1 VVYQPPPPPPPPA
14 YEPEPPRKSPNR
26 RGIIIL
32 VVALVASLLVVGVVG
47 GEIYMRHKIKEC
59 IASSFSQ
66 VGSNVEVGLS
76 AKPVLLQLLTG
87 KLDYV
92 RLQSEESTTGT
103 VNGLTIDAKINGI
116 KTDNGATDSAKAV
129 VTWSAEGMLQTL
141 QQQQFGQLISS
152 LETNNDGTIKISF
165 VGDIATATIRVFVEN
180 DTLQLKTEEAS
191 FFGMGIDNSIV
202 DNILATINENLSA
215 GNMPFGLK
223 AKAVALDSQGLT
235 LGLEGQDWVPS
246 DEPPPT
252 TTTATPGVPGQTD
265 SGALSP
271 DAPRKVT
278 SCG

>member
-1 VVYQPPPPPPPPA
+1 MVYQPPPPPPPQ
-14 YEPEPPRKSPNR
+14 PEFQPGPPRKSLNR

-32 VVALVASLLVVGVVG
+32 VVALVLSLIVVGVAG
-47 GEIYMRHKIKEC
+47 GEVYMRHKIKDC
-59 IASSFSQ
+59 ITSSFSQ
-66 VGSNVEVGLS
+66 VGSDVQVGLS
-76 AKPVLLQLLTG
+76 AKPVLLQLLVG

-92 RLQSEESTTGT
+92 TIESKESSTGT
-103 VNGLTIDAKINGI
+103 VNGLGIDAKINGI

-141 QQQQFGQLISS
+141 QQQSFGQLISS

-165 VGDIATATIRVFVEN
+165 VGGIATATVRVFVEN
-180 DTLQLKTEEAS
+180 EALKLQTVDAS
-191 FFGMGIDNSIV
+191 FFGMGIDNSVV
-202 DNILATINENLSA
+202 DNILSTINQNLSS

-223 AKAVALDSQGLT
+223 AKAVALDSKGLT
-235 LGLEGQDWVPS
+235 LGLEGKNWTPS
-246 DEPPPT
+246 DQPPAT
-252 TTTATPGVPGQTD
+252 TTTGGTTSPTD